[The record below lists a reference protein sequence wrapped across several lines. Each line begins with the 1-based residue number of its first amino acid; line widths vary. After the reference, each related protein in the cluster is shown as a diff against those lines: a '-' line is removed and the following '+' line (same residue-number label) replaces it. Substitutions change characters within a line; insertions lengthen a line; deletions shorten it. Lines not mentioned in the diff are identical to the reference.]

1 MLRIYHVWADM
12 RMADPVPQFTYIIQT
27 IHDQYPDLA
36 YIHLVEPPVDEVV
49 DMDPG
54 SNDVFRR
61 IWAPRPF
68 LSANGHTAE
77 SAPRVAEEKGDVIV
91 FGRYFISN
99 VSAIIVLYTLNI

>member
-1 MLRIYHVWADM
+1 M
-12 RMADPVPQFTYIIQT
+12 RMTDPMPQFSHIIRR
-27 IHDQYPDLA
+27 IRDEYPDFA

-54 SNDVFRR
+54 SNDAFRR
-61 IWAPRPF
+61 MWAPRPF

-77 SAPRVAEEKGDVIV
+77 SAARVAEEKGDVIV

-99 VSAIIVLYTLNI
+99 VSFTFDALW

>member
-1 MLRIYHVWADM
+1 MT
-12 RMADPVPQFTYIIQT
+12 DPMPQFSHIIRR
-27 IHDQYPDLA
+27 IRDEYPDFA

-54 SNDVFRR
+54 SNDAFRR
-61 IWAPRPF
+61 MWAPRRF

-77 SAPRVAEEKGDVIV
+77 SAARVAEEKGDVIV

-99 VSAIIVLYTLNI
+99 VSFTFDALW